1 MSDQSGGSEHYA
13 PGSVK
18 APRPTTLVEV
28 KDNKLTK
35 RKVDGEA
42 KDVAQPK

>member
-1 MSDQSGGSEHYA
+1 MSDQSGGSQHYA

-28 KDNKLTK
+28 KDNKLSK
-35 RKVDGEA
+35 RKVDGEV
-42 KDVAQPK
+42 KDNPQPK